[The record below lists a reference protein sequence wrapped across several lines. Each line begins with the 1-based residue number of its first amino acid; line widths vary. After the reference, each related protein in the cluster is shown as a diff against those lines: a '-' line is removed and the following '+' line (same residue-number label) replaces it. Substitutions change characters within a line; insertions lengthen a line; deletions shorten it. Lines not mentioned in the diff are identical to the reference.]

1 MAHGSGVQYLR
12 TTRIGLPPFLHPGE
26 KAMNQQTVFDIQ
38 ARLCKSMGYPIRLE
52 ILHSLRD
59 GSKCV
64 NELSELLG
72 QPQSAISRHLSILRS
87 AGIVLADHQRQ
98 NVYYR
103 VANPKL
109 LGVCDLMR
117 EVLEEQSAHETKL
130 AREL

>member
-1 MAHGSGVQYLR
+1 
-12 TTRIGLPPFLHPGE
+12 
-26 KAMNQQTVFDIQ
+26 MNPQTVFDIQ

-52 ILHSLRD
+52 ILHNLRD
-59 GSKCV
+59 GPKSV
-64 NELSELLG
+64 NELSEVLG
-72 QPQSAISRHLSILRS
+72 QPQSTISRHLSILRV

-109 LGVCDLMR
+109 LRVCDLMR
-117 EVLEEQSAHETKL
+117 EVLEEQSAHETRL

>member
-1 MAHGSGVQYLR
+1 MLANDIQVFFR
-12 TTRIGLPPFLHPGE
+12 PGG
-26 KAMNQQTVFDIQ
+26 KTMSPQTVFDIQ

-52 ILHSLRD
+52 ILHNLRD

-72 QPQSAISRHLSILRS
+72 QPQSTISRHLSILRS

-98 NVYYR
+98 KVYYR
-103 VANPKL
+103 VANLKL
-109 LGVCDLMR
+109 LSVCDLMR
-117 EVLEEQSAHETKL
+117 EVLEEQSVHETKL

>member
-1 MAHGSGVQYLR
+1 MTLISVNDVLVLLR
-12 TTRIGLPPFLHPGE
+12 PGG
-26 KAMNQQTVFDIQ
+26 KSMSPQTVFDIQ

-59 GSKCV
+59 GPKCV

-72 QPQSAISRHLSILRS
+72 QSQSTISRHLSILRS

-98 NVYYR
+98 NIYYR

-117 EVLEEQSAHETKL
+117 EILEEQSVHETKL